1 MSALSV
7 AIYTYAQERF
17 VGETLDS
24 LLSAL
29 SPARAKET
37 EIVVSDDASPD
48 GTADVVASWFARHGD
63 RFASCRLLRSETK
76 EGPVRNYVRAV
87 RSCSGD
93 VVKPLAGDDIFCP
106 GGLDA
111 VTGMMDDDPDVAIA
125 FGKVIAFTDRPG
137 GTPPEWTREQ
147 RSFFSSDARGQFRM
161 LASFDPLPAPGVF
174 FRKSLFEECRLWDY
188 QFFWM
193 EDWPLWLLAT
203 IRGRRIAHL
212 DAPAVYYRRH
222 DASLTR
228 RMSAPGKD
236 RVRVGV
242 NRDRR
247 IMYDAIILPRAREF
261 GFSLRRHVRL
271 RRFFFAWMEST
282 RRPGLVNLCRELS
295 LLVDPHR
302 MARKA
307 SAVFSRFFRDGVQSP

>member
-1 MSALSV
+1 MSALSI

-17 VGETLDS
+17 VRETLDS
-24 LLSAL
+24 VLSAL
-29 SPARAKET
+29 SAANAKET
-37 EIVVSDDASPD
+37 EIVVSDDASLD

-63 RFASCRLLRSETK
+63 RFASCRLLRSETN

-87 RSCSGD
+87 RSCSGG

-111 VTGMMDDDPDVAIA
+111 VIGMMDDDPDVAIA

-161 LASFDPLPAPGVF
+161 LASFDPLQAPGVF
-174 FRKSLFEECRLWDY
+174 FRKSLFEECRLWEY
-188 QFFWM
+188 SFFWM
-193 EDWPLWLLAT
+193 EDWPLWLLAAV
-203 IRGRRIAHL
+203 RGRRIARL
-212 DAPAVYYRRH
+212 DAPVVYYRRH
-222 DASLTR
+222 EASLTR
-228 RMSAPGKD
+228 RMKTPGKD

-295 LLVDPHR
+295 LLVDPYR

-307 SAVFSRFFRDGVQSP
+307 SAFFSRFFRDGVQSP

>member
-1 MSALSV
+1 MSALSI

-24 LLSAL
+24 VLSAL
-29 SPARAKET
+29 SPARAKEA

-48 GTADVVASWFARHGD
+48 RTADVVTSWFARHGD
-63 RFASCRLLRSETK
+63 RFASCRLLRSESN

-111 VTGMMDDDPDVAIA
+111 VIGMMDDDPDVAIA
-125 FGKVIAFTDRPG
+125 FGKVIAFTERPG
-137 GTPPEWTREQ
+137 GTPREWTREQ
-147 RSFFSSDARGQFRM
+147 RSFFSSDAPGQFRM
-161 LASFDPLPAPGVF
+161 LASFDPLQAPGVF
-174 FRKSLFEECRLWDY
+174 FRKSLFEACRLWDFP
-188 QFFWM
+188 FFWM

-203 IRGRRIAHL
+203 VRGCRIARL
-212 DAPAVYYRRH
+212 DAPVVYYRRH

-228 RMSAPGKD
+228 RMNAPGRD
-236 RVRVGV
+236 RVRVGI

-247 IMYDAIILPRAREF
+247 IMYERIVLPRAREF
-261 GFSLRRHVRL
+261 GLPLRCHVRL

-282 RRPGLVNLCRELS
+282 RRPGLVNLCREVS
-295 LLVDPHR
+295 LLVDPYR
-302 MARKA
+302 IARKA
-307 SAVFSRFFRDGVQSP
+307 SAFFSSFFRGGVRSP